1 MNLHPKAA
9 EDRGAATAFLLI
21 GALALLA
28 FLALAIDTGLALA
41 QKNRSFHLA
50 QEAARVGA
58 QEIDLAAYR
67 ESGTIAL
74 DPEAAAAAAQ
84 AYLAEAGTEGAVT
97 VDGDTV
103 TVTTTRSHMFVLLPI
118 GTHPVGATA
127 TATPLTDDDLP
138 SP

>member
-9 EDRGAATAFLLI
+9 EDRGTATAFLLI
-21 GALALLA
+21 GALALLL

-58 QEIDLAAYR
+58 QEVDLATYR
-67 ESGTIAL
+67 ADGSISL
-74 DPEAAAAAAQ
+74 DPEAAAAAAR
-84 AYLAEAGTEGAVT
+84 AYLADTGTEGAVT

-103 TVTTTRSHMFVLLPI
+103 TVTTTTDFTFVLFPI